1 MSGWSASVGRGAK
14 AAEAALW
21 TAAGLI
27 VLSAH
32 LGAAVWLTRQPPTA
46 AVDAPPAAIMIEF
59 ADVPEAILTEAD
71 DLAPD
76 QQDAPDSPEAERV
89 EAPETPPE
97 KIVEKAPEPVEEEG
111 ATDEIEP
118 TEEATIT
125 SIIDAEVP
133 IPLAKPKPPEPKKK
147 AEPEKPA
154 ERRQQKQAASQAAMA
169 AQAQVRQSDR
179 NAARQSASGLFSSAS
194 SLAKWQAR
202 LMAHLERR
210 KRYPAGARSRREQ
223 GVAYVRFAIDD
234 AGNVLSAVLARSSGF
249 PELDNEVLALV
260 RRASPLPAP
269 PPGVPSAITTPV
281 LFDLK

>member
-21 TAAGLI
+21 TAAGLV

-32 LGAAVWLTRQPPTA
+32 LGAAAWLTRQSPTA

-76 QQDAPDSPEAERV
+76 QQDAPDSPEAERL

-97 KIVEKAPEPVEEEG
+97 TIVEKAPAPVEEEG

-147 AEPEKPA
+147 AE
-154 ERRQQKQAASQAAMA
+154 RRQQEQAASQAAMA

-210 KRYPAGARSRREQ
+210 KRYPVGARSRREQ

-281 LFDLK
+281 LFNLK

>member
-32 LGAAVWLTRQPPTA
+32 LGAAAWLTRQPPTA

-97 KIVEKAPEPVEEEG
+97 RIVEKEPAPVEEEV

-118 TEEATIT
+118 AEEATILP
-125 SIIDAEVP
+125 IIDAEVP

-147 AEPEKPA
+147 AE
-154 ERRQQKQAASQAAMA
+154 RRQQEQAASQAAMA

-179 NAARQSASGLFSSAS
+179 NAARQSASGLLSSAS